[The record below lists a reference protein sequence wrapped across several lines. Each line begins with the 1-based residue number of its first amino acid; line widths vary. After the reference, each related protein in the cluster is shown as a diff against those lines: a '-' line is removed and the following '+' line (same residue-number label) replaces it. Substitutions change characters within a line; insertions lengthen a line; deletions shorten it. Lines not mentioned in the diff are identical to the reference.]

1 LANTITSPQ
10 VKPSKAPAIIV
21 AAICII
27 FALWSALWFWS
38 AVLTVRP
45 EAVIT
50 QWQQS
55 ADQNKEAI
63 EPVLALKMIARLKQ
77 SIAINPLDANSHLLM
92 AKYYQMLAS
101 THPET
106 SPSTNANVNTNQYTA
121 LAEQAYKKAIKH
133 QPSWDYAWSEL
144 ANFYSNQQ
152 PLNETKLITALS
164 NAMILGPYESKS
176 QQILIPLIF
185 KHWPLITNNKQS
197 KSQAQATKIIKHALK
212 YSNALLTL
220 NSAKKNQQLTTLAP
234 LLTKQWHK
242 NFAKKYLKEAA
253 NDK

>member
-1 LANTITSPQ
+1 MANTITFPQ
-10 VKPSKAPAIIV
+10 VKPSKAPAIIA

-55 ADQNKEAI
+55 ADQNKAAI
-63 EPVLALKMIARLKQ
+63 EPALALKMIARLKQ

-92 AKYYQMLAS
+92 AKYYQLLA
-101 THPET
+101 
-106 SPSTNANVNTNQYTA
+106 NTNPDSNSDTDQYIT
-121 LAEQAYKKAIKH
+121 LTEQAYHNAIKH
-133 QPSWDYAWSEL
+133 QPSWDYAWAEL

-152 PLNETKLITALS
+152 PPNETKLITTLS

-176 QQILIPLIF
+176 QLILIPLIF
-185 KHWPLITNNKQS
+185 KHWSLITNNKQN
-197 KSQAQATKIIKHALK
+197 QAQATKIIKHALK

-220 NSAKKNQQLTTLAP
+220 NSAKKYQQLSTLAP

-253 NDK
+253 NDQ